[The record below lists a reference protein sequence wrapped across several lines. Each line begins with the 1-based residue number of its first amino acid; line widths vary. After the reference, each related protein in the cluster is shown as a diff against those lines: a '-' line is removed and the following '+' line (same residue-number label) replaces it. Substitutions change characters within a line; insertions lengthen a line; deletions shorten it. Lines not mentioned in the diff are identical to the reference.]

1 MMTTLTKLLSLYKNN
16 LLQGMK
22 LMNKLI
28 FSLLLLV
35 AFALSGCNNSTLK
48 SETHAKT
55 SISHPVKKVPET
67 KENTYQSITEYH
79 DLITGENLKT
89 GILQI
94 TRDNNI
100 LTFKMDY
107 KLSDKLKNIMLN
119 TKNKFY
125 LTFKEVDGQHKLDS
139 FFLEN
144 PELVEGNLNVVHADP
159 NLHITQIMKLKENAT
174 PEEIKTAMT
183 PANYELVF
191 LNENYQKV
199 AVVIGL
205 DLNSINP

>member
-1 MMTTLTKLLSLYKNN
+1 
-16 LLQGMK
+16 
-22 LMNKLI
+22 
-28 FSLLLLV
+28 
-35 AFALSGCNNSTLK
+35 
-48 SETHAKT
+48 
-55 SISHPVKKVPET
+55 
-67 KENTYQSITEYH
+67 
-79 DLITGENLKT
+79 
-89 GILQI
+89 
-94 TRDNNI
+94 
-100 LTFKMDY
+100 
-107 KLSDKLKNIMLN
+107 MLN

-139 FFLEN
+139 FFPEN